1 MSILT
6 CTKKDGLLPGIWGL
20 GRDTPPGVTGQESI
34 GKTAVSVVQELCKGL
49 LENFL
54 TVKKTEFFW
63 MGRN

>member
-1 MSILT
+1 MSIQT
-6 CTKKDGLLPGIWGL
+6 CTKKDGLFPGIWGF
-20 GRDTPPGVTGQESI
+20 GRDTAPAATGQESI
-34 GKTAVSVVQELCKGL
+34 GEAAVTVVLELCQGL